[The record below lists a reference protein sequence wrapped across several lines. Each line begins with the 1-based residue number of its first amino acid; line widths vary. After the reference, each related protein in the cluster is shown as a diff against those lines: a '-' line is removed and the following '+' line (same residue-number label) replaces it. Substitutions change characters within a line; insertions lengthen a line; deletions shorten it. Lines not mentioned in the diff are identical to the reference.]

1 MNQRSI
7 AISNQQHT
15 FSVAI
20 MRPAQLISSLAAAV
34 RAADCEP
41 FPASMLAFSSGFK
54 QPPPPTVKPEFTA
67 NFVQHKW

>member
-1 MNQRSI
+1 
-7 AISNQQHT
+7 
-15 FSVAI
+15 